1 MDALASHWYQAG
13 SLFIQLGF
21 LIAAVWS
28 VRTIAKSIR
37 VSQEQMGALLNLT
50 LSGAYSEGNERAR
63 PRPTPY
69 LLDGW
74 PEPKHA
80 PVYATMENNDR
91 EVRRGAFAGLLAW
104 LREPMASS
112 GIGHW
117 RRMVRWLQAPAGS

>member
-1 MDALASHWYQAG
+1 VQEAANQWYQAG

-37 VSQEQMGALLNLT
+37 VSQEQMHALLRIT
-50 LSGAYSEGNERAR
+50 LSGVPSEDGVRTK

-74 PEPKHA
+74 PEATPG
-80 PVYATMENNDR
+80 PVQATTETKDP
-91 EVRRGAFAGLLAW
+91 EGRRSVSAGVIGW
-104 LREPMASS
+104 LCEPMAGS

-117 RRMVRWLQAPAGS
+117 RRMLRWLQAPAGS